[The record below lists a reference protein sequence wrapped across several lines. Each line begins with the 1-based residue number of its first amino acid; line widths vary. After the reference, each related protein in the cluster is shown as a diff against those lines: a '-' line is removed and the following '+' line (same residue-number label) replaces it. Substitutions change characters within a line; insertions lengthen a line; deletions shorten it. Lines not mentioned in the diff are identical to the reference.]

1 MPYDGNGNYTLPPA
15 YKATPG
21 TEIITTQHN
30 MPLEDIQAALNAVL
44 LRNGSAPITG
54 NWNMGMNRI
63 TFLADGVANADAAN
77 VGQLKALLNNTAL
90 TGVTTVPAVTDWT
103 AYQAVGAKDADA
115 RYLRLS
121 DAKAQEVSGSVTFSG
136 GNTHSGDE
144 TFTGNLTKDAP
155 AGSNS
160 QIQITAGG
168 SDRWNFGRDSAAESG
183 TSTGSNFVIS
193 RFDNSGNYIDTPLSI
208 SRETGVASANNGMEV
223 PDITEF
229 TGKDALNAETAEGRY
244 IKSIP
249 VSPNKRVTDIWENAD
264 GRTVTGDGAT
274 NKVLASLTDLPLD
287 DPELKLQI
295 FRVQITFQNNAI
307 VTIPFPKAFKP
318 GTTPKVV
325 IPSTQEIGGGSW
337 YSTVGVCV
345 GNGDQGLSIT
355 NTQFQV
361 FKIGWGG
368 GTQFAGNTGTVV
380 LDVFAAGYY
389 S

>member
-1 MPYDGNGNYTLPPA
+1 MPYDGNGNYTLPSV

-21 TEIITTQHN
+21 TEIMTTQHN
-30 MPLEDIQAALNAVL
+30 TPLEDVQAALNAVL

-54 NWNMGMNRI
+54 NWNMGTNRI

-103 AYQAVGAKDADA
+103 AYQPVGAKDADA
-115 RYLRLS
+115 RYAILNGS
-121 DAKAQEVSGSVTFSG
+121 NVFMGAQKVSGPVQFAETVTITGDQPAIHFTRPGVPQWDIWVGDDGILYIRSFDASGKWLTDYVRFKPGAGIEFVKEVTLSG
-136 GNTHSGDE
+136 GATV
-144 TFTGNLTKDAP
+144 T
-155 AGSNS
+155 
-160 QIQITAGG
+160 
-168 SDRWNFGRDSAAESG
+168 
-183 TSTGSNFVIS
+183 
-193 RFDNSGNYIDTPLSI
+193 
-208 SRETGVASANNGMEV
+208 
-223 PDITEF
+223 DITDF
-229 TGKDALNAETAEGRY
+229 VSKGVLNAVTAEGRY

-264 GRTVTGDGAT
+264 GRTVTGDGT
-274 NKVLASLTDLPLD
+274 GSNVLASLTDLPLD

-337 YSTVGVCV
+337 YSTVGICE
-345 GNGDQGLSIT
+345 GNGNQGLSIT

-368 GTQFAGNTGTVV
+368 GVQFAGNTGTVV